1 MNERK
6 LVVLVTG
13 ASGFVG
19 RHVVPALAREG
30 WSIRRAVRKPEG
42 MDDEVVIEA
51 IGPETD
57 WQAALEGVDA
67 GVHLAARVHHKHEEH
82 AVQLYRN
89 VNIAGTLQLAR
100 SAATAGVRQF
110 IFISTVLVHGRTNE
124 GRGPFSEDDVL
135 TPRGLYGMSKA
146 AAEAGLKTLARDSAM
161 KVSVIRPPLVYGAG
175 ARGNFALLTRAVQ
188 LGLPLPFGGIRNH
201 RAFLAVQ
208 NLSSFI
214 QRRLAYPD
222 PASNFEIFLVAD
234 REQVSTPEFIERL
247 ARASGKRARLFGLP
261 PALLSRLLNATGR
274 QDTRDSLIGS
284 LELDLSKAMATGWQP
299 EVSLDEGLRLALV
312 AQDA

>member
-1 MNERK
+1 MNELK
-6 LVVLVTG
+6 PVVLVTG

-30 WSIRRAVRKPEG
+30 WSVRRAVRSPEG
-42 MDDEVVIEA
+42 MDDEVVIET

-57 WQAALEGVDA
+57 WQAALQGVDA
-67 GVHLAARVHHKHEEH
+67 VVHLAARVHHKHEEH

-89 VNIAGTLQLAR
+89 VNIAGTLHLAR

-110 IFISTVLVHGRTNE
+110 IFVSTVLVHGRSNE
-124 GRGPFSEDDVL
+124 GRAPFSEDDIL

-161 KVSVIRPPLVYGAG
+161 KISVIRPPLVYGAG
-175 ARGNFALLTRAVQ
+175 AKGNFALLTRAVN
-188 LGLPLPFGGIRNH
+188 LGLPLPFAAIHNH

-214 QRRLAYPD
+214 LRRLSHPD
-222 PASNFEIFLVAD
+222 PTSNYEIFLVAD

-247 ARASGKRARLFGLP
+247 AKAAGKNSRLFGMP
-261 PALLSRLLNATGR
+261 PDLLSTLLSVMGR
-274 QDTRDSLIGS
+274 QDTHDSLIGS
-284 LELDLSKAMATGWQP
+284 LELNLAKVTATGWQP
-299 EVSLDEGLRLALV
+299 QVSLDEGLRLALS